1 MAIDWTFI
9 GEQEGAGVCKGYVPL
24 ANTSESGV
32 TIATGVDLGQ
42 RSAAS
47 LATLGLSLALQA
59 KLAPYCGMKKQA
71 AQAFL
76 DANPLTITT
85 DECTQIDNAI
95 RATHLAG
102 LVATYNGAHPAPPKP
117 FDQIPDEAQTVIAS
131 VAFQY
136 GDLPSRCPHFWG
148 AAVRQN
154 WSDVINELQHFGDAY
169 GPRRLREANYLK
181 PVLTMA

>member
-47 LATLGLSLALQA
+47 LATLGLSPALQA

-102 LVATYNGAHPAPPKP
+102 DLQWRSSGATEALR
-117 FDQIPDEAQTVIAS
+117 PD
-131 VAFQY
+131 
-136 GDLPSRCPHFWG
+136 SR
-148 AAVRQN
+148 
-154 WSDVINELQHFGDAY
+154 
-169 GPRRLREANYLK
+169 
-181 PVLTMA
+181 

>member
-1 MAIDWTFI
+1 MAVNWTFI
-9 GEQEGAGVCKGYVPL
+9 GEQEGAGICKGYVPV

-47 LATLGLSLALQA
+47 LAALGLSAALQA
-59 KLAPYCGMKKQA
+59 RLAPYCGMRKQA

-85 DECTQIDNAI
+85 AECAEIDNAI
-95 RATHLAG
+95 RATHLVS
-102 LVATYNGAHPAPPKP
+102 LVAIYNSAHPVPPKP
-117 FDQIPDEAQTVIAS
+117 FDQIPDRAQTVIAS

-136 GDLPSRCPHFWG
+136 GDLSSRCPHFWST
-148 AAVRQN
+148 AVRQN
-154 WSDVINELQHFGDAY
+154 WSGMISELEHFGDAY
-169 GPRRLREANYLK
+169 GPRRLREANYLR
-181 PVLTMA
+181 PVLTA